1 MGMDVQLAADAT
13 GSVLAQPAFAIY
25 VRELPS
31 WDELSDP
38 RHDMMPQVL
47 LSRATRQQV
56 EALARGYIDEALA
69 ALPPVADEEPDERSG
84 AAEDE
89 AAPARVRADIAADN
103 AEPGDATP
111 PGAEQGSASGEDK

>member
-84 AAEDE
+84 DAAAEGDQRTE
-89 AAPARVRADIAADN
+89 ERRVGEGGVSTCRSRWGPDN
-103 AEPGDATP
+103 
-111 PGAEQGSASGEDK
+111 